1 MSHAA
6 IAAIAG
12 HDARFS
18 FYSPTYGMGNFANFV
33 ERRTGPGA
41 AELTSII
48 ARAGET
54 GISRKQLGD
63 IFTLPSR
70 LLNQLLVAHCGMGL
84 LRASREG
91 EETIY
96 RTPQFAGLDTNRV
109 SRGSNL

>member
-48 ARAGET
+48 ARG
-54 GISRKQLGD
+54 
-63 IFTLPSR
+63 
-70 LLNQLLVAHCGMGL
+70 
-84 LRASREG
+84 
-91 EETIY
+91 
-96 RTPQFAGLDTNRV
+96 
-109 SRGSNL
+109 